1 MLDKT
6 KPVQGL
12 TLYAEFSK
20 EGFRSEFFMT
30 PDGFTADGT
39 PVPAKVFRRS
49 LSADKP
55 KKLWSATTLRP
66 VPEIA
71 EIGVKDLAD
80 SDKEAYIDKRTEN
93 LTQIFQSFISGDWSL
108 VKEPFLV
115 ETSQKDLGDIAK
127 GETPIKV
134 VYRINQSR
142 KALGFPAEIA

>member
-6 KPVQGL
+6 KTVQGL

-30 PDGFTADGT
+30 PDGFTAEGT
-39 PVPAKVFRRS
+39 PVPAKVFRRT

-66 VPEIA
+66 ATEIA

-80 SDKEAYIDKRTEN
+80 SDKEAYIEKRIEN
-93 LTQIFQSFISGDWSL
+93 INQIFQGFIQGDWTL
-108 VKEPFLV
+108 INEPFLI
-115 ETSQKDLGDIAK
+115 ETSQKDLADIAK

-142 KALGFPAEIA
+142 KALGFPVEIA